1 MLGKTTVYF
10 IAALTAIVFFVFG
23 KWYAHYFDFDAIN
36 SESIEVAAKIIGL
49 DFTESERDSM
59 IQNLTEQR
67 EQYKAIR
74 NEKLE
79 NNIPPAI
86 QFNPIPLG
94 FNFEKGTGSLSI
106 KDYSAVKRPD
116 DMDELAFFSI
126 GQLAHLIK
134 SRQLTSVELTLFFL
148 ERLKRIG
155 PELESVITITDN
167 LALEEA
173 KRADRELDE
182 GIYRGILHGIPY
194 GVKDLLAVKGY
205 KTTWGAMP
213 YKDQVID
220 EDAAVVTKLKEAGA
234 VLVAK
239 LTMGALA
246 WGDVWYGG
254 KTRNPWNLEQG
265 SSGSSA
271 GSASS
276 VAAGLLPF
284 AIGTETWG
292 SIVSPS
298 TVCGA
303 TGIRPTYGRV
313 SRTGAMALSWTMDKI
328 GAICRSAED
337 CAIVF
342 DAIKGPDGKDQTLYD
357 VPFTYE
363 SNLDLTSLKIGYLK
377 QDFESDYDFKAND
390 SLALNTFKS
399 LGIKLIPVEL
409 PFKDVDNLSFI
420 LSAEAAA
427 AFDHLTLS
435 NEDDQL
441 VKQVRNAWPN
451 VFRSSRF
458 IPAVEYINAN
468 RLRYQLIQQMAE
480 LMNKVDCYLAPSWQ
494 GNNLLLT
501 NLSGHP
507 CVVFPNG
514 FSDKNTP
521 TSMTIIGKL
530 FDEGTILALA
540 QNYQDV
546 TDVNKKHPDV
556 E

>member
-49 DFTESERDSM
+49 DFTESEHDSM

-155 PELESVITITDN
+155 PDLESVITITDN

-441 VKQVRNAWPN
+441 VRQVRNAWPN

-540 QNYQDV
+540 QNFQDV
-546 TDVNKKHPDV
+546 TDFNKKHPEV

>member
-220 EDAAVVTKLKEAGA
+220 EDATVVTKLREAGA

-328 GAICRSAED
+328 GAICRSAEN

-441 VKQVRNAWPN
+441 VRQVRNAWPN

-540 QNYQDV
+540 QNFQDV
-546 TDVNKKHPDV
+546 TDFNKKHPEV

>member
-155 PELESVITITDN
+155 PDLESVITITDN

-220 EDAAVVTKLKEAGA
+220 EDATVVTKLREAGA

-328 GAICRSAED
+328 GAICRSAEN

-427 AFDHLTLS
+427 AFDHLTLG

-441 VKQVRNAWPN
+441 VRQVRNAWPN

-540 QNYQDV
+540 QNFQDV
-546 TDVNKKHPDV
+546 TDFNKKHPEV